1 VSATVHAA
9 PVVLPVTGEP
19 IRDGA
24 VLVEGDRVVAV
35 GSRSSVL
42 SASGGARVRE
52 WPGVLTPGLV
62 NAHTHLQYT
71 DFGDLA
77 TSGLPF
83 FEWIRTL
90 TARRRT
96 YDAAQ
101 WRESARRGV
110 HESLRAGTT
119 CVADVVSDAV
129 VLPVLARSG
138 LAGTAYVEVVGVE
151 SPGWPDARERLVAA
165 LDGAGLPVGVSP
177 HALYTIGTD
186 VASGAAAVARER
198 GLRLHP
204 HLAETREECEYVA
217 SGTGPF
223 ADFSRSMELTFEL
236 LLSGGSGRHP
246 VEEADAAGWLGP
258 DSHVAHGVHV
268 DASGR
273 ALLRSRGTA
282 VALCVRS
289 NAVLGAG
296 EAPVAA
302 YLDEGSPVA
311 IGTDSRAS
319 SPSLDLLDELVA
331 VRELALSQGFPSPG
345 LAQRLVEA
353 ATTGG
358 AYALGLADAGR
369 IGEGA
374 RADLA
379 MFDVPTEGDPYESLV
394 AHGAGRCVAT
404 VAGGRLVHRRS

>member
-1 VSATVHAA
+1 VSATLHAA
-9 PVVLPVTGEP
+9 PVVLPIGCAP

-35 GSRSSVL
+35 GPRGSVPV
-42 SASGGARVRE
+42 GGARVRE

-62 NAHTHLQYT
+62 NAHAHLQYT
-71 DFGDLA
+71 DYADLA

-83 FEWIRTL
+83 AAWIRTL
-90 TARRRT
+90 TERRREWT
-96 YDAAQ
+96 PARWQ
-101 WRESARRGV
+101 ESARRGV
-110 HESLRAGTT
+110 HELLRTGTT
-119 CVADVVSDAV
+119 AVADIVTDVA

-138 LAGTAYVEVVGVE
+138 LTGIAYVEVVGVE
-151 SPGWPDARERLVAA
+151 SHRWADARADLARKV
-165 LDGAGLPVGVSP
+165 DGAPRGLRVGVSP

-186 VASGAAAVARER
+186 VARGAAAFARER

-204 HLAETREECEYVA
+204 HLAETRDECEYVA

-223 ADFSRSMELTFEL
+223 ADFGRSMDLTFEL
-236 LLSGGSGRHP
+236 LAGGSGRTP
-246 VEEADAAGWLGP
+246 VAEADALGLLGP

-268 DASGR
+268 SAADR
-273 ALLRSRGTA
+273 ALLRDRGTA

-296 EAPVAA
+296 EAPVAD
-302 YLDEGSPVA
+302 YLAEGSPLA

-319 SPSLDLLDELVA
+319 NPSLDLVEEIAA
-331 VRELALSQGFPSPG
+331 VRELALAQGSPADG
-345 LAQRLVEA
+345 LARRLVEA
-353 ATTGG
+353 ATLGG
-358 AYALGLADAGR
+358 AHALGLAGAGR
-369 IGEGA
+369 IEPGA

-379 MFDVPTEGDPYESLV
+379 VFDVPTEGDPYEALV

-404 VAGGRLVHRRS
+404 VAGGRLVHRRT